1 MTYLKQLYIYKK
13 WFHSFDQEA
22 QNSKYEA
29 SNGFSIIASHSGNDL
44 HYGREK
50 KEGKAQELLINFT
63 VSPQMLGV
71 LKTRLLKCNH
81 QDLMNNGM

>member
-1 MTYLKQLYIYKK
+1 MIIKK
-13 WFHSFDQEA
+13 WFHFFGQEA
-22 QNSKYEA
+22 QNSNYEV
-29 SNGFSIIASHSGNDL
+29 SNGFSIIASHNGNDL

-50 KEGKAQELLINFT
+50 KGKKKAQELLINFT

-71 LKTRLLKCNH
+71 LKTRLLKCKH